1 VERIFRSYLVRF
13 GGAGAVFPF
22 LLVVRRICT
31 PAALP
36 HVFDVNVDI
45 FEFEP
50 ESKEK
55 QEEHQFLY
63 FLFLSLI

>member
-1 VERIFRSYLVRF
+1 MFYPYLVRF

-22 LLVVRRICT
+22 LLVVRRIWT

-45 FEFEP
+45 FELEP
-50 ESKEK
+50 ESRGTEWK
-55 QEEHQFLY
+55 
-63 FLFLSLI
+63 